1 MSNMEYI
8 QDLSVFK
15 CTIDGITY
23 DCRIAFKY
31 GGGKSKYLEGNFVQI
46 KILKFEKRSFLFW
59 KWEEVCFEYK
69 YIATVSYSQF
79 KLINGSRYFKPE
91 LVKIWVEGALRQRE
105 RERMQKDASKEE
117 EKLIKILKEI

>member
-8 QDLSVFK
+8 KDLSVFK

-23 DCRIAFKY
+23 DCHIKFEF
-31 GGGKSKYLEGNFVQI
+31 GGGKSKYLGGNFVQI

-59 KWEEVCFEYK
+59 KWEKVCFEYK
-69 YIATVSYSQF
+69 YIAIVSYSQF
-79 KLINGSRYFKPE
+79 KLINGSRYFKPK

-105 RERMQKDASKEE
+105 REMIQKDASKEE